1 MKRIISLLAVLLL
14 LCGCSQSSSS
24 KFRVGVVQLVQH
36 DALDKATQGFVD
48 VLKEEFGDEID
59 IDVQLASGDSN
70 TCSTIATNFVA
81 ENVDLIMANA
91 TPALQAVANATNS
104 IPVLGTSVTEYGVAL
119 DIDNFNGLVGTN
131 ISGTS
136 DLAPLDKQAQM
147 ILDLFPQTKTVGL
160 LYCNSEANSKYQV
173 EVVEKYLLDKGI
185 EVNRYAFDDSNNVDA
200 VVKSACEEIDVL
212 YIPTDNTCAS
222 NGGIIANACNEKNIP
237 IITGEKDTCIKC
249 EGLATLSIDY
259 YELGKVTGEMAI
271 KVLKGEDISKMP
283 IENCKNP
290 VKMYRKS
297 SADKF
302 GLNMEGYEAIED

>member
-1 MKRIISLLAVLLL
+1 MKKIIALLSILLI
-14 LCGCSQSSSS
+14 LCGCSNSSSA
-24 KFRVGVVQLVQH
+24 KYHVGVVQLVQH

-48 VLKEEFGDEID
+48 ALKQEFGDEID
-59 IDVQLASGDSN
+59 IDVQVASGDSN

-81 ENVDLIMANA
+81 EGVDLIMANA
-91 TPALQAVANATNS
+91 TPALQAVKNATAT

-119 DIDNFNGLVGTN
+119 DIDSFNGIVGNN

-136 DLAPLDKQAQM
+136 DLAPLDQQAQM
-147 ILDLFPQTKTVGL
+147 VLDLFPQAKTVGL
-160 LYCNSEANSKYQV
+160 LYCSSEANSLYQV
-173 EVVEKYLLDKGI
+173 EVVEKYLTSKNLK
-185 EVNRYAFDDSNNVDA
+185 VNRYAFDDSNSVDA
-200 VVKSACEEIDVL
+200 VVKQACDEIDVL

-222 NGGIIANACNEKNIP
+222 NGAIIANACNEKNIP

-249 EGLATLSIDY
+249 EGLATLTIDY
-259 YELGKVTGEMAI
+259 YELGKVTGQMAI
-271 KVLKGEDISKMP
+271 RVLNGEDISKMP

-302 GLNMEGYEAIED
+302 VLNMEGYEVIED